1 MTVRFVNW
9 RLGFYVVVLLLSA
22 TVLGLS
28 GHLANLFLP
37 NLHKDFTTFALII
50 PSLTIFALML
60 TIQWSQPRI
69 EVVVLFILS
78 VLWLAMGAWSNDI
91 IGHIQCD
98 GLAGQRT
105 ATKTGDMSAQAY
117 CYEMKVT
124 EAFSWANFILFMLAF
139 LTILSLT
146 SQAQSFGRWD
156 IWREPIQEL
165 GWFNE
170 YPGFYNSTPGMMPMQ
185 YMPTA
190 GGFVPYG
197 QTQGQQQPLPQG
209 HTLIV
214 QPHHGQ
220 PPTITSVPYGSAGG
234 V

>member
-1 MTVRFVNW
+1 MGQLYTVYA
-9 RLGFYVVVLLLSA
+9 RLLDYPVSNIPGSKFWTLGYLEGAHSRYVASCRDC
-22 TVLGLS
+22 
-28 GHLANLFLP
+28 F
-37 NLHKDFTTFALII
+37 
-50 PSLTIFALML
+50 PSHSTRRL
-60 TIQWSQPRI
+60 
-69 EVVVLFILS
+69 
-78 VLWLAMGAWSNDI
+78 
-91 IGHIQCD
+91 
-98 GLAGQRT
+98 
-105 ATKTGDMSAQAY
+105 
-117 CYEMKVT
+117 
-124 EAFSWANFILFMLAF
+124 
-139 LTILSLT
+139 
-146 SQAQSFGRWD
+146 
-156 IWREPIQEL
+156 EL